1 MKVLFASSEAVPYA
15 ASGGLADVAGAL
27 PKALRRRLIGCRV
40 VLPLYEAVSEEMR
53 ESMRF
58 LGSVTVPVAWRR
70 QYCGVFEAKHDGV
83 IYYLLDNQYYF
94 KREGLYG
101 HYDDAERFAFFSR
114 AVLEILP
121 LIDFWPD
128 VIHCNDW
135 QTALTPV
142 YLKLFYYDNE
152 PYKKMKTVFTIH
164 NIQYQG
170 QYDMQILEDVVGI
183 PGWAKSL
190 VEYNGAVNLMKGGIE
205 ACDQVTTVS
214 PTYAQEILDPWYAY
228 GLEGILKERTWKLQG
243 ILNGIDTE
251 NYDPAAD
258 PAIAAPYSAE
268 DPAGKRACKE
278 ALLRE
283 MNLPFDEAVP
293 VVGMVSRL
301 VGHKGLDL
309 VKYILEELLIQPI
322 QFVVL
327 GSGECGYETF
337 FREMAERHPDKVAF
351 RCGFVPAL
359 SRRIYA
365 GSDLFLMPSK
375 SEPCGLSQLIALR
388 YGAIPVVRET
398 GGLNDTITDVTKEN
412 GNGFTFFAY
421 NAHDMGTAVTR
432 GAEAF
437 GDKEKWNILV
447 RRAMECDNSWN
458 RSADEYIKLY
468 RRLTKKQGNEGKQ
481 RETL

>member
-164 NIQYQG
+164 NIKYQG
-170 QYDMQILEDVVGI
+170 QYDMQILEDV
-183 PGWAKSL
+183 
-190 VEYNGAVNLMKGGIE
+190 
-205 ACDQVTTVS
+205 
-214 PTYAQEILDPWYAY
+214 
-228 GLEGILKERTWKLQG
+228 
-243 ILNGIDTE
+243 
-251 NYDPAAD
+251 
-258 PAIAAPYSAE
+258 
-268 DPAGKRACKE
+268 
-278 ALLRE
+278 
-283 MNLPFDEAVP
+283 F
-293 VVGMVSRL
+293 
-301 VGHKGLDL
+301 
-309 VKYILEELLIQPI
+309 
-322 QFVVL
+322 
-327 GSGECGYETF
+327 
-337 FREMAERHPDKVAF
+337 
-351 RCGFVPAL
+351 
-359 SRRIYA
+359 
-365 GSDLFLMPSK
+365 
-375 SEPCGLSQLIALR
+375 
-388 YGAIPVVRET
+388 
-398 GGLNDTITDVTKEN
+398 
-412 GNGFTFFAY
+412 
-421 NAHDMGTAVTR
+421 
-432 GAEAF
+432 
-437 GDKEKWNILV
+437 
-447 RRAMECDNSWN
+447 
-458 RSADEYIKLY
+458 
-468 RRLTKKQGNEGKQ
+468 
-481 RETL
+481 